1 MAGQSGP
8 ELIDR
13 HGHPVWFVPVSRNVV
28 ANNLALQT
36 YNGKPALSYWVGVEN
51 AAGVIKSGKDIV
63 VNQQYK
69 TVATLKGKNGW
80 IVDLHEMVIDGKDAW
95 VIASKSERKDLRP
108 EHGPR
113 HGTFVDNA
121 VQEYDLTNGKL
132 LYTWDAADHVKLG
145 DTFIKFIRN
154 GVWDPYH
161 MNSLQLTGSKTFLV
175 SLRNTWAAYQIDMST
190 GKADW
195 TLGGKHSTFRFKGK
209 AQFQWQHDVQL
220 HRNNVVSVFDDH
232 CCKVNSKGQLLV
244 PNGPTRGLVLKLN
257 MGKKTAT
264 MTKQYT
270 RGKHFYAAF
279 LGDTDLLSNG
289 GAVIGWGSSQPFFSE
304 YGRSG
309 SCCSTSNCRPTRPDI
324 SRDARSLDRHAEQ
337 ASGRSGED
345 QGRPRHRVRELEW
358 RHRSVQVAGAGQQ
371 RQQAPFGCGHSWQRR
386 VRDEDRPVEEVHE
399 LRGRRAR
406 PQGQDDA
413 RLQGVPAHVRE
424 LLEGWSRPSL
434 RALGARSWSEVVRRV
449 HPAGTALRCS
459 EAGAPASERR
469 DGYAG
474 VAAPA
479 GSLDPQSPANPDR
492 PRQSPANPARRG
504 TPATGRQ

>member
-1 MAGQSGP
+1 MSKARLVIAALAAILCSGAVAMSAVAKPLWNFTTRGAYSFVSQPKLHPPKLIWKVRHGVTLANGYFLIANAPNFAGKMAGQSGP

-13 HGHPVWFVPVSRNVV
+13 HGHPVWFVPVSRSVV

-80 IVDLHEMVIDGKDAW
+80 IVDLHEMVTDGKDAW
-95 VIASKSERKDLRP
+95 VIASKSERKDLRRQ
-108 EHGPR
+108 HGPR

-121 VQEYDLTNGKL
+121 VQEYDLTSGKL

-145 DTFIKFIRN
+145 DTFMKFIRN

-190 GKADW
+190 GKVDW

-209 AQFQWQHDVQL
+209 AQFRWQHDVQL
-220 HRNNVVSVFDDH
+220 HRNDVVSVFDDH
-232 CCKVNSKGQLLV
+232 CCNA
-244 PNGPTRGLVLKLN
+244 PTRGLVLKLN
-257 MGKKTAT
+257 MGKKTAS

-270 RGKHFYAAF
+270 RGKHFHVSF

-289 GAVIGWGSSQPFFSE
+289 GAVIGWGSSQPSFFSE

-309 SCCSTSNCRPTRPDI
+309 RLLLDVELPTNDLTYR
-324 SRDARSLDRHAEQ
+324 ATLDHWTGTPSKPPVGAVKTNG
-337 ASGRSGED
+337 GRATVYVSWNGAT
-345 QGRPRHRVRELEW
+345 GVFKWRVL
-358 RHRSVQVAGAGQQ
+358 AGNSSKHLSAVVTKGNTG
-371 RQQAPFGCGHSWQRR
+371 F
-386 VRDEDRPVEEVHE
+386 ETKI
-399 LRGRRAR
+399 
-406 PQGQDDA
+406 
-413 RLQGVPAHVRE
+413 
-424 LLEGWSRPSL
+424 
-434 RALGARSWSEVVRRV
+434 ALSKKYKKYEVV
-449 HPAGTALRCS
+449 ALDGKGKS
-459 EAGAPASERR
+459 MASSKVFP
-469 DGYAG
+469 DSPNFGGY
-474 VAAPA
+474 
-479 GSLDPQSPANPDR
+479 
-492 PRQSPANPARRG
+492 
-504 TPATGRQ
+504 

>member
-1 MAGQSGP
+1 MSKARLVIAAFAAILCSGAVAMSAVAKPLWNFTTRGAYSFVSQPKLHPPKLIWKVKHGVTLANGYFLIANTPNLAAGRMAGQSGP

-51 AAGVIKSGKDIV
+51 AAGVVTSGKDIV
-63 VNQQYK
+63 VDQHYK
-69 TVATLKGKNGW
+69 TVATLKGSKGW
-80 IVDLHEMVIDGKDAW
+80 IIDLHEMVIDGTDAW
-95 VIASKSERKDLRP
+95 VIASKSERKDLRR

-132 LYTWDAADHVKLG
+132 LYTWDAADHVKLA
-145 DTFIKFIRN
+145 DTYMKFIRD

-161 MNSLQLTGSKTFLV
+161 INSLQLTGSKTFLV
-175 SLRNTWAAYQIDMST
+175 SLRNTWAAYQIDMAT

-244 PNGPTRGLVLKLN
+244 PNGPTRGLVLKLD
-257 MGKKTAT
+257 MGRKTAS

-289 GAVIGWGSSQPFFSE
+289 GAVIGWGSQPFFSE

-309 SCCSTSNCRPTRPDI
+309 NLLLDAQFPTNSDQTYRATLDHWTGTPSKPPI
-324 SRDARSLDRHAEQ
+324 GAVKTNGGRATVYVSWNGVTGVHKWRVLAGNSSRHLSAVVTKGNTGFETKI
-337 ASGRSGED
+337 
-345 QGRPRHRVRELEW
+345 
-358 RHRSVQVAGAGQQ
+358 
-371 RQQAPFGCGHSWQRR
+371 
-386 VRDEDRPVEEVHE
+386 
-399 LRGRRAR
+399 
-406 PQGQDDA
+406 
-413 RLQGVPAHVRE
+413 
-424 LLEGWSRPSL
+424 
-434 RALGARSWSEVVRRV
+434 ALSKKYKKYEVV
-449 HPAGTALRCS
+449 ALDGKGKTMAS
-459 EAGAPASERR
+459 SKVFPDAPNFG
-469 DGYAG
+469 GY
-474 VAAPA
+474 
-479 GSLDPQSPANPDR
+479 
-492 PRQSPANPARRG
+492 
-504 TPATGRQ
+504 

>member
-1 MAGQSGP
+1 MSKARLVMAAFAAILCSGAVAMSAVAKPLWNFTTRGAYSFVSQPKLHPPKLIWKVKHGASLAHGYFLIANTPNLGAGPMAGQSGP
-8 ELIDR
+8 ELIDS
-13 HGHPVWFVPVSRNVV
+13 HGHPVWFVPVSRSVV
-28 ANNLALQT
+28 AHNLALQT

-69 TVATLKGKNGW
+69 TVATLKGKDGW
-80 IVDLHEMVIDGKDAW
+80 IVDLHEMVIDGTDAW

-132 LYTWDAADHVKLG
+132 LHTWDAADHIKTG
-145 DTFIKFIRN
+145 DTYMKFIRD

-232 CCKVNSKGQLLV
+232 CCKVNRKGQLLV
-244 PNGPTRGLVLKLN
+244 PNGPTRGLVLKLD
-257 MGKKTAT
+257 MGRKTAS
-264 MTKQYT
+264 MTQQYT

-289 GAVIGWGSSQPFFSE
+289 GAVIGWGSGSPSFFSE

-309 SCCSTSNCRPTRPDI
+309 RLLLDVELPTNDQTYR
-324 SRDARSLDRHAEQ
+324 ATLDHWTGTP
-337 ASGRSGED
+337 SK
-345 QGRPRHRVRELEW
+345 
-358 RHRSVQVAGAGQQ
+358 
-371 RQQAPFGCGHSWQRR
+371 
-386 VRDEDRPVEEVHE
+386 RPVGAVKTKG
-399 LRGRRAR
+399 GRATVY
-406 PQGQDDA
+406 A
-413 RLQGVPAHVRE
+413 
-424 LLEGWSRPSL
+424 
-434 RALGARSWSEVVRRV
+434 SWN
-449 HPAGTALRCS
+449 G
-459 EAGAPASERR
+459 
-469 DGYAG
+469 
-474 VAAPA
+474 
-479 GSLDPQSPANPDR
+479 
-492 PRQSPANPARRG
+492 
-504 TPATGRQ
+504 ATGVQQWRVLAGNSAKHLSAVATKGNTGFEERIVLSKKYKKYEVIALDGKGTTMARFKVF